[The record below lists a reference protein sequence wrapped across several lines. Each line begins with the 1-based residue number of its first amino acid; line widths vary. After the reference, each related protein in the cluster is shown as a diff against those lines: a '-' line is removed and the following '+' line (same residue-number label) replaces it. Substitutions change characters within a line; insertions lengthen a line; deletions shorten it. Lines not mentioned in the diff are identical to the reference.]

1 MTVHNSELSYQ
12 TSMIGALP
20 YDMNVEQ
27 IGRAKWPLMTDME
40 DYSVDLFG
48 EKLIQISAVPPMA
61 KMTIAPSTL
70 STVHKLIVKLK
81 ALQNMPDSE
90 KWPESTWPIA
100 QAFDDANLFIRRST
114 LSSIP
119 TPEIKLADDGEI
131 NFLWTGTRVHV
142 DLGFYGTGTFSYF
155 ARGKDGRRLHGECVS
170 ALEGLPQEIVA
181 LFAA

>member
-1 MTVHNSELSYQ
+1 MTVHDSELNYQ
-12 TSMIGALP
+12 TSMIGAVS

-27 IGRAKWPLMTDME
+27 IGRVKWPPMTDME

-48 EKLIQISAVPPMA
+48 EKLIQISAIPPMA
-61 KMTIAPSTL
+61 KMTIATSTL

-81 ALQNMPDSE
+81 ALQNMPADE
-90 KWPESTWPIA
+90 KWPESTWPIC

-114 LSSIP
+114 LNSIP

-131 NFLWTGTRVHV
+131 NFLWTGTGVHV
-142 DLGFYGTGTFSYF
+142 DLGLYGTGTFSYF
-155 ARGKDGRRLHGECVS
+155 ARGNDGKRFHGECVS
-170 ALEGLPQEIVA
+170 ASEGLPQEIVT